1 VTAGRSIVRNLEQP
15 KSKPSDE
22 RTLTLLRDA
31 ASFRD
36 LIAQR
41 RVRLGGRATSV
52 AEFLADNPMEAAFG
66 SAPGVARLCAVSP
79 PTVLRLAQ
87 TLGFENYSALREVFR
102 RPLRVASDE
111 RRPQSA
117 PGPRCDEAARRGR
130 AT

>member
-1 VTAGRSIVRNLEQP
+1 
-15 KSKPSDE
+15 
-22 RTLTLLRDA
+22 
-31 ASFRD
+31 
-36 LIAQR
+36 
-41 RVRLGGRATSV
+41 V

-66 SAPGVARLCAVSP
+66 SARGVARLCAVSP

-102 RPLRVASDE
+102 RPLRVASDK